1 MKILY
6 FAHFREKANVAEEE
20 VKLPDSIT
28 DVNSL
33 IDWLESRGDGY
44 ADAFAD
50 RDHIRVAV
58 NQEHVDFDT
67 LVKMGDEVA
76 FFPPMTGGR

>member
-6 FAHFREKANVAEEE
+6 FAHFRERANIAEEDI
-20 VKLPDSIT
+20 VLPKGVE
-28 DVNSL
+28 DVNGL
-33 IDWLESRGDGY
+33 LDWLAARGEGY

-58 NQEHVDFDT
+58 NQEHVEFDAA
-67 LVKMGDEVA
+67 VKDGDEVA
-76 FFPPMTGGR
+76 FFPPMTGG

>member
-6 FAHFREKANVAEEE
+6 FAHFREKTNIAEEA
-20 VKLPDSIT
+20 VDLPEGIT

-33 IDWLESRGDGY
+33 IDWLESRGDGF
-44 ADAFAD
+44 ADAFRD

-58 NQEHVDFDT
+58 NQEHVEFDT
-67 LVKMGDEVA
+67 LVKMGDVVA
-76 FFPPMTGGR
+76 FFPPMTGG

>member
-6 FAHFREKANVAEEE
+6 FAHIREKTNVSEEE
-20 VKLPDSIT
+20 VSVPESVDNVT
-28 DVNSL
+28 ML
-33 IDWLESRGDGY
+33 IDWLITRGSGY

-58 NQEHVDFDT
+58 NQEHVELDAP
-67 LVKMGDEVA
+67 VKFGDEVA
-76 FFPPMTGGR
+76 FFPPMTGG

>member
-6 FAHFREKANVAEEE
+6 FAHFREKANIAEEE
-20 VKLPDSIT
+20 VDLPSEVT
-28 DVNSL
+28 DVNGL
-33 IDWLESRGDGY
+33 VNWLEARGDGY

-58 NQEHVDFDT
+58 NQEHVEFDAA
-67 LVKMGDEVA
+67 VKDGDEVA
-76 FFPPMTGGR
+76 FFPPMTGG